1 MVSFYSRSTTQEQ
14 SEARLSFPQ
23 QQQQRFVLEFELNFV
38 IFTHEQDHV
47 LSYVQLPQHTSV
59 SQVPIFKTRLTTD
72 IARVTIMLMELIS
85 VMAKKNPIKADFGV
99 CLLEA

>member
-1 MVSFYSRSTTQEQ
+1 M
-14 SEARLSFPQ
+14 
-23 QQQQRFVLEFELNFV
+23 
-38 IFTHEQDHV
+38 
-47 LSYVQLPQHTSV
+47 LSYVKLLQHTSV
-59 SQVPIFKTRLTTD
+59 SKVPIFKIRLTMTTD